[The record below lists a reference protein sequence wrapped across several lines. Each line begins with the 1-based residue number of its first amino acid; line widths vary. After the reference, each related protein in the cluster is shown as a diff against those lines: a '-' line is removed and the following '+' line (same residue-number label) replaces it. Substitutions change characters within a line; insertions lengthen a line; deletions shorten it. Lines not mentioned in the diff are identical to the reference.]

1 MRTREELHLLHCS
14 YLQAAMA
21 RWTVTLVA
29 LLFHSCNAQ
38 IVTFTSTIFSTSTVC
53 PIPTTCS
60 YSQSTSIATS
70 TVSQPTPSSSTAP
83 FTIQV
88 VTSDI
93 ALEKRSIAYIGFDG
107 DTAVAVTSLDRA
119 ALFLISNDCL
129 LSDGKYVGVDASAV
143 YATMQRYT
151 DMSAVICGWS
161 IDIDLNVHLQDSA
174 FTIGGGSADSCVSST
189 ESLVIEV
196 SAFAS
201 NCSAAEL
208 VAGLG
213 MSDVLATFCSR

>member
-1 MRTREELHLLHCS
+1 
-14 YLQAAMA
+14 MA
-21 RWTVTLVA
+21 RWTVILVA

-38 IVTFTSTIFSTSTVC
+38 IVTFISTIFSTSTIC

-60 YSQSTSIATS
+60 YSQSTSNATS

-88 VTSDI
+88 VTSDV
-93 ALEKRSIAYIGFDG
+93 ALEKRSIAYIGFVG
-107 DTAVAVTSLDRA
+107 DTAVAVTTLDRA
-119 ALFLISNDCL
+119 ALFLISNGCL
-129 LSDGKYVGVDASAV
+129 ISDGNYVGTGASAV

-151 DMSAVICGWS
+151 NVSAVICGWS
-161 IDIDLNVHLQDSA
+161 IDTDLNIHLQDSA
-174 FTIGGGSADSCVSST
+174 FTVGGGNADFCVSST

-196 SAFAS
+196 SGFAS

-213 MSDVLATFCSR
+213 MSDVLATFFLAKLMQDLW